1 VFGTSG
7 GYVVVRPELPQPWR
21 YQPPLVV
28 SSIRLDRDSV
38 APAPLL
44 APGAPALAIAPG
56 TRKVEIEVAALDY
69 SASQRNRYAFKLEGY
84 DKDWVE
90 ADATRRAATYANVPP
105 GTYTLSMR
113 GSNREGAWSPHE
125 LRIRL
130 HFLPAWYQ
138 TWWARAGGALALL
151 AAAFGVYRW
160 RVRNLQQQVYSR
172 TLHLERVHAI
182 VKSINEE
189 LDFDALLHTIL
200 RESSAIGEVGVAY
213 ALICEA
219 PDGRWRSAPAGA
231 TTRCRRRAP
240 ACRWRRRRRSLS
252 RPPW

>member
-1 VFGTSG
+1 VGRQHRRRHRHPRRPPCRRRRRFRRISTATGLPSDTITALQLDPGGRMWASTADGIVDDRQPHAAGAGAGPRRRTGVPALHRRRGRQTAQSDLVFGTSG

-90 ADATRRAATYANVPP
+90 ADATAAPP
-105 GTYTLSMR
+105 PTPT
-113 GSNREGAWSPHE
+113 
-125 LRIRL
+125 
-130 HFLPAWYQ
+130 
-138 TWWARAGGALALL
+138 
-151 AAAFGVYRW
+151 
-160 RVRNLQQQVYSR
+160 
-172 TLHLERVHAI
+172 
-182 VKSINEE
+182 
-189 LDFDALLHTIL
+189 
-200 RESSAIGEVGVAY
+200 
-213 ALICEA
+213 C
-219 PDGRWRSAPAGA
+219 
-231 TTRCRRRAP
+231 RRAP
-240 ACRWRRRRRSLS
+240 THYPCAAATAKAPGARTN
-252 RPPW
+252 